1 MVTVHTVTAASPS
14 NSKNSNNKEDA
25 YEKDFDEKDFYYN
38 FSDNSPYRENPVPI
52 DYYRRMKSDLLK
64 TIRFNADET
73 NRLSSRIGDINYE
86 KTRLFSQIQ
95 NLEEQLKNNKISKV
109 QNIFLFILIGV
120 GLFYSGRYV
129 SRHIRSGE
137 VGFSNS
143 ETALR
148 KHLRSI
154 NQADGVFVSCRVEP
168 QSTNENIRICSSNRN
183 FCTVSQSSVDD
194 KYFCCS
200 SGDADVNS
208 GCRIVS
214 GTIVNGIFRPRSNQ

>member
-1 MVTVHTVTAASPS
+1 MVTAAPS
-14 NSKNSNNKEDA
+14 NSKNSSNTENT

-38 FSDNSPYRENPVPI
+38 SGDNSPYRENPVPV
-52 DYYRRMKSDLLK
+52 DYYKRIKSDLLK
-64 TIRFNADET
+64 TIRLKTDES
-73 NRLSSRIGDINYE
+73 NRLSSKIDNLRYE
-86 KTRLFSQIQ
+86 KQLLADKIQ
-95 NLEEQLKNNKISKV
+95 NLENKIEKNKASKI
-109 QNIFLFILIGV
+109 QSMIIFILIGL
-120 GLFYSGRYV
+120 GIFYTGKYINK
-129 SRHIRSGE
+129 HIRSGE

>member
-1 MVTVHTVTAASPS
+1 MVTAAPS
-14 NSKNSNNKEDA
+14 NSKNSSNTENT

-38 FSDNSPYRENPVPI
+38 SGDNSPYRENPVPV
-52 DYYRRMKSDLLK
+52 DYYKRIKSDLLK
-64 TIRFNADET
+64 TIRLKTDES
-73 NRLSSRIGDINYE
+73 NRLSSKIDNLRYE
-86 KTRLFSQIQ
+86 KQLLADKIQ
-95 NLEEQLKNNKISKV
+95 NLENKIEKNKASKI
-109 QNIFLFILIGV
+109 QSMIIFILIGL
-120 GLFYSGRYV
+120 GIFYTGKYINK
-129 SRHIRSGE
+129 HFRSGE
-137 VGFSNS
+137 VGFTNS

-154 NQADGVFVSCRVEP
+154 NQADGVFVSCRIEP

-183 FCTVSQSSVDD
+183 FCTVSQPSVDD